1 MSKKRINIRVKGKR
15 TTALIP
21 ETLLNLF
28 KERFPTK
35 SIEIFLA
42 EKLKQ
47 KPRID
52 CNTLACLEALCSEL
66 LQ

>member
-1 MSKKRINIRVKGKR
+1 MTKKRINIQVKGKR

-28 KERFPTK
+28 KGKFPK
-35 SIEIFLA
+35 DSVEIFLA
-42 EKLKQ
+42 EKLKD

-52 CNTLACLEALCSEL
+52 CNTLACIEVLCGEL
-66 LQ
+66 L